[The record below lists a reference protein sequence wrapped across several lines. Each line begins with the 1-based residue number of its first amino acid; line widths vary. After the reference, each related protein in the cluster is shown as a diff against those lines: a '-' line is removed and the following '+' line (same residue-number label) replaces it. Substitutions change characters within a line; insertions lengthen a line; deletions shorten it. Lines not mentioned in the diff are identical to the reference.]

1 MGCNRARLSSFSLQL
16 VTGSVC
22 TTNMQYLCQIPINQ
36 KEATHVHVPSKASEL
51 STKAKEAGWKVPLPA
66 ERLAGDRLGS
76 QDLVVGP
83 F

>member
-1 MGCNRARLSSFSLQL
+1 M
-16 VTGSVC
+16 
-22 TTNMQYLCQIPINQ
+22 
-36 KEATHVHVPSKASEL
+36 HVPSKASEL